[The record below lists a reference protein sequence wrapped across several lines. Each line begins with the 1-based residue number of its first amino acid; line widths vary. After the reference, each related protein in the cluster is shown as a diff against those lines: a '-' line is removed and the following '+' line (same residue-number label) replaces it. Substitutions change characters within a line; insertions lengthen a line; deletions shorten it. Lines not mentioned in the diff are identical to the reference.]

1 MLYIRSDVSCS
12 SSSPCGQCTGE
23 CGSDSDCAGDLV
35 CFHRS
40 GTEPVPGCRGEGTSG
55 YDYCATARHTLYPS
69 LRPTLLP
76 SSLPT
81 FLPTGTPPPTPPDS
95 TTLTGDSRHF
105 CSSSRPCGKCYGD
118 CDDDSECAGELI
130 CYNRQNFDPVPG
142 CSDFGT
148 LGFDYCTIPPS
159 DSNTDE
165 RPRFASGSKESLS
178 VLAAIGVAVLAVI
191 LGGCC

>member
-1 MLYIRSDVSCS
+1 VASTPTPTPPPTPHPTPHPTLHPTPRPS
-12 SSSPCGQCTGE
+12 SRPSSRPSPHPTPRP
-23 CGSDSDCAGDLV
+23 SPHPTPHS
-35 CFHRS
+35 
-40 GTEPVPGCRGEGTSG
+40 
-55 YDYCATARHTLYPS
+55 TLF
-69 LRPTLLP
+69 PTLLP
-76 SSLPT
+76 SSLPSL
-81 FLPTGTPPPTPPDS
+81 LPTDTPPPLPDS